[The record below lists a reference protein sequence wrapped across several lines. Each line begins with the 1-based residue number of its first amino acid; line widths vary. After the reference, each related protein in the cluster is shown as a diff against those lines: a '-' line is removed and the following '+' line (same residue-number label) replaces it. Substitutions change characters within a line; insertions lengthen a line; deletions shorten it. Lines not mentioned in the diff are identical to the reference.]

1 MEGLLAYNLKGNFNT
16 IIMKGGDCLRLFKK
30 PTQNYSS
37 MRKLSFGLFKFILD
51 VLPLFFGC
59 QMECH

>member
-30 PTQNYSS
+30 PTQNYNS
-37 MRKLSFGLFKFILD
+37 MRKLSLGLFKFIFT
-51 VLPLFFGC
+51 VVR
-59 QMECH
+59 